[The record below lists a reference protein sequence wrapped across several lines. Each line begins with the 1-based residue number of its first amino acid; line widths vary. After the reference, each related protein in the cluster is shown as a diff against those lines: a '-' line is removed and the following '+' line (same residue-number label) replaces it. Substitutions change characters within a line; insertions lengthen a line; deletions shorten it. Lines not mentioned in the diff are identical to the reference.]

1 MNVNEEN
8 TKLLNKII
16 NMCDGDYVYLSKELN
31 VSYYRIKYWIRNNK
45 ISDKGLYI
53 ISNNQKYG
61 KLVSAKLKEYIDV
74 KCG

>member
-31 VSYYRIKYWIRNNK
+31 VSYHRIKYWIRNNK

-53 ISNNQKYG
+53 ISNNQKYS

-74 KCG
+74 KCR